1 MLVFYQTVESRQFT
15 IQEPSKAYC
24 PSMVDFRKPLFDPG
38 SCVATP
44 AAVDAIESAGMDAT
58 EFLDR
63 HVTGDW
69 GDLCEDDCQANE
81 AALECGSRILSF
93 YRLSTDQEIY
103 IITDAKGDDGCRQT
117 TTIMLR
123 GEN

>member
-1 MLVFYQTVESRQFT
+1 
-15 IQEPSKAYC
+15 
-24 PSMVDFRKPLFDPG
+24 MVDFRKPLFDPG

-44 AAVDAIESAGMDAT
+44 AALDTIESAGMDAT

-69 GDLCEDDCQANE
+69 GDLCEHDCHANDT
-81 AALECGSRILSF
+81 ALVCGSRILSY
-93 YRLSTDQEIY
+93 YRLSTGQAIY
-103 IITDAKGDDGCRQT
+103 IITDAIGDDGKRQT

-123 GEN
+123 GEY

>member
-1 MLVFYQTVESRQFT
+1 
-15 IQEPSKAYC
+15 
-24 PSMVDFRKPLFDPG
+24 MVDFRKPLFDPG

-44 AAVDAIESAGMDAT
+44 AALDAIESAGMDAT
-58 EFLDR
+58 EILDR

-81 AALECGSRILSF
+81 SALECGSRILSY
-93 YRLSTDQEIY
+93 YRLSTGQELY
-103 IITDAKGDDGCRQT
+103 IITEAKGDDGRREA

-123 GEN
+123 GEY

>member
-1 MLVFYQTVESRQFT
+1 
-15 IQEPSKAYC
+15 
-24 PSMVDFRKPLFDPG
+24 MVDFRKPLFDPG

-58 EFLDR
+58 EILDR
-63 HVTGDW
+63 HVCGDW

-93 YRLSTDQEIY
+93 YRLSTGQEIY
-103 IITDAKGDDGCRQT
+103 IITDAKGDDGCMQT

-123 GEN
+123 GEY